1 MVAIHDFGA
10 GEIAELAVESGPTI
24 MVPFGGDRLLAVDMV
39 AKTIDLLVPA
49 GLLDDAIDGD
59 APA

>member
-1 MVAIHDFGA
+1 
-10 GEIAELAVESGPTI
+10 

-39 AKTIDLLVPA
+39 AKTIDLSVPP
-49 GLLDDAIDGD
+49 GFLDDAIDGD

>member
-1 MVAIHDFGA
+1 
-10 GEIAELAVESGPTI
+10 
-24 MVPFGGDRLLAVDMV
+24 MVPFGGDRLLAVDTV
-39 AKTIDLLVPA
+39 AKIIDLLVPA